1 MNARS
6 EASKGTTLPPAP
18 AALAAKL
25 RAATQAG
32 LGFYDPAVRKLRS
45 ELAQALR
52 SVLLED
58 YATAQVRRSKQHI
71 GPDMAGC
78 MFLTTGPSA
87 SFYALH
93 QVALCAC
100 RNTTSSRRCGRS
112 STTAPSKSSA
122 AASASP
128 QRPAT
133 VARSRCARWIP
144 GSL

>member
-6 EASKGTTLPPAP
+6 EASKGTTLPPAA

-58 YATAQVRRSKQHI
+58 YATAQV
-71 GPDMAGC
+71 M
-78 MFLTTGPSA
+78 T
-87 SFYALH
+87 
-93 QVALCAC
+93 
-100 RNTTSSRRCGRS
+100 
-112 STTAPSKSSA
+112 
-122 AASASP
+122 
-128 QRPAT
+128 
-133 VARSRCARWIP
+133 
-144 GSL
+144 